1 MKKVLAL
8 ALALAVCIAG
18 TSIAA
23 PRKSPARQPAP
34 AGMNQEMPP
43 RMNQPAPARMERMN
57 PDAQNTPR
65 NEAPCPPKARRGSRM
80 FTPDMPKEIREKS
93 AELAK
98 LRIDLEEAMTS
109 RPINKEKA
117 LDVHAKMQKVKQ
129 EIETWRFTQRLE
141 RIEAR
146 QKKGLPPAP
155 ENEKPSPAE
164 IPAPEEK
171 ARASD
176 DEDDDDD

>member
-23 PRKSPARQPAP
+23 PHKSPAKH
-34 AGMNQEMPP
+34 
-43 RMNQPAPARMERMN
+43 PAPARMERMN
-57 PDAQNTPR
+57 PDAPKMHR
-65 NEAPCPPKARRGSRM
+65 APHFGHKI
-80 FTPDMPKEIREKS
+80 FTPDMPKEIREKA

-98 LRIDLEEAMTS
+98 LKIDLEEAMTS

-117 LDVHAKMQKVKQ
+117 LDVHAKIQKVKQ
-129 EIETWRFTQRLE
+129 EIETWRFTRRLE

-155 ENEKPSPAE
+155 EDMNTTQEEETETPENA
-164 IPAPEEK
+164 APENES
-171 ARASD
+171 A
-176 DEDDDDD
+176 E

>member
-1 MKKVLAL
+1 MKKVLAVT
-8 ALALAVCIAG
+8 LALAVCIAG
-18 TSIAA
+18 TALA
-23 PRKSPARQPAP
+23 EQPGRNARH
-34 AGMNQEMPP
+34 
-43 RMNQPAPARMERMN
+43 PAPARMNQQTQQRMN
-57 PDAQNTPR
+57 RPEIPGRDSPR
-65 NEAPCPPKARRGSRM
+65 APKAKRSRI

-109 RPINKEKA
+109 RPLNKEKA
-117 LDVHAKMQKVKQ
+117 LEVHAKIQKVKQ
-129 EIETWRFTQRLE
+129 EIETWRFTRRLE

-155 ENEKPSPAE
+155 ENEKLSPAE
-164 IPAPEEK
+164 NPAPEQK
-171 ARASD
+171 AMTPD

>member
-18 TSIAA
+18 TALA
-23 PRKSPARQPAP
+23 EQTGRNARH
-34 AGMNQEMPP
+34 
-43 RMNQPAPARMERMN
+43 PAPARMNQPTQQRMN
-57 PDAQNTPR
+57 RPEMPGHDSPR
-65 NEAPCPPKARRGSRM
+65 APGAKRSRT

-109 RPINKEKA
+109 RPLNREKA
-117 LDVHAKMQKVKQ
+117 LDVHAKIQKVKQ

-146 QKKGLPPAP
+146 QKKGLSPAP
-155 ENEKPSPAE
+155 ENEKLSPAE
-164 IPAPEEK
+164 NPAPEEK
-171 ARASD
+171 AMTP
-176 DEDDDDD
+176 DDDDDDD

>member
-141 RIEAR
+141 RVEAR

-155 ENEKPSPAE
+155 EDMNTTQEEETETPENA
-164 IPAPEEK
+164 APENESK
-171 ARASD
+171 
-176 DEDDDDD
+176 E

>member
-141 RIEAR
+141 RVEAR
-146 QKKGLPPAP
+146 QKKGLPLAPEDMNTTQEEETETPENAAP
-155 ENEKPSPAE
+155 ENESKE
-164 IPAPEEK
+164 
-171 ARASD
+171 
-176 DEDDDDD
+176 

>member
-23 PRKSPARQPAP
+23 PRKSPERHPTPAR
-34 AGMNQEMPP
+34 MNQEMPP

-57 PDAQNTPR
+57 PDAQNTPC
-65 NEAPCPPKARRGSRM
+65 NEAPCPPKARRGSRI
-80 FTPDMPKEIREKS
+80 FTPDMPKEIREKA

-117 LDVHAKMQKVKQ
+117 LDVHAKIQKAKQ
-129 EIETWRFTQRLE
+129 EIETWRFTRRLE

-155 ENEKPSPAE
+155 EDMNTTQEEETETPENA
-164 IPAPEEK
+164 APENESK
-171 ARASD
+171 
-176 DEDDDDD
+176 E

>member
-23 PRKSPARQPAP
+23 PRNPARQPAP
-34 AGMNQEMPP
+34 ARMNQEMPP

-57 PDAQNTPR
+57 PDAPNTPNMPR
-65 NEAPCPPKARRGSRM
+65 NEAPCPPKARRGSRI
-80 FTPDMPKEIREKS
+80 FTPDMPKEIREKA

-117 LDVHAKMQKVKQ
+117 LDVHAKMQKAKQ
-129 EIETWRFTQRLE
+129 EIETWRFTRRLE

-155 ENEKPSPAE
+155 EDMSPSAE
-164 IPAPEEK
+164 EETETPENAAPENESK
-171 ARASD
+171 
-176 DEDDDDD
+176 E

>member
-65 NEAPCPPKARRGSRM
+65 NEAPCPPKARRGSRI
-80 FTPDMPKEIREKS
+80 FTPDMPKEIREKA

-117 LDVHAKMQKVKQ
+117 LDVHAKIQKAKQ
-129 EIETWRFTQRLE
+129 EIETWRFTRRLE

-155 ENEKPSPAE
+155 EDMNTTQEEETETPENA
-164 IPAPEEK
+164 APENESK
-171 ARASD
+171 
-176 DEDDDDD
+176 E

>member
-23 PRKSPARQPAP
+23 PRKSPARHPAP
-34 AGMNQEMPP
+34 AGMNQEMPQ

-57 PDAQNTPR
+57 PDAPNTPKMPR
-65 NEAPCPPKARRGSRM
+65 APRFGHGI
-80 FTPDMPKEIREKS
+80 FTPDMPKEIREKT

-109 RPINKEKA
+109 RPLNKEKA

-129 EIETWRFTQRLE
+129 DIETWRFTKRLE

-155 ENEKPSPAE
+155 EDMNTAQEEETETPENA
-164 IPAPEEK
+164 APENES
-171 ARASD
+171 A
-176 DEDDDDD
+176 E

>member
-117 LDVHAKMQKVKQ
+117 LDVHAKIQKAKQ
-129 EIETWRFTQRLE
+129 EIETWRFTRRLE

-155 ENEKPSPAE
+155 EDMNTTQEEETETPENA
-164 IPAPEEK
+164 APENESK
-171 ARASD
+171 
-176 DEDDDDD
+176 E

>member
-8 ALALAVCIAG
+8 ALVLAVCIAG

-34 AGMNQEMPP
+34 A
-43 RMNQPAPARMERMN
+43 RMERMN
-57 PDAQNTPR
+57 PDAPNTPKMHR
-65 NEAPCPPKARRGSRM
+65 APRFGHRI
-80 FTPDMPKEIREKS
+80 FTPDMPKEIREK
-93 AELAK
+93 AADLAK

-117 LDVHAKMQKVKQ
+117 LDVHAKMQKVQQ
-129 EIETWRFTQRLE
+129 EIETWRFTKRLE

-155 ENEKPSPAE
+155 EDMNTAQEEETETPENAE
-164 IPAPEEK
+164 PESES
-171 ARASD
+171 A
-176 DEDDDDD
+176 E

>member
-8 ALALAVCIAG
+8 ALVLAVCIAG

-34 AGMNQEMPP
+34 A
-43 RMNQPAPARMERMN
+43 RMERMN
-57 PDAQNTPR
+57 PDAPNTPKMPR
-65 NEAPCPPKARRGSRM
+65 APRTGHRL
-80 FTPDMPKEIREKS
+80 FTPDMPKEIREK
-93 AELAK
+93 AADLAK

-109 RPINKEKA
+109 HPINKEKA
-117 LDVHAKMQKVKQ
+117 LDVHAKMQKVQQ
-129 EIETWRFTQRLE
+129 EIETWRFTKRLE

-155 ENEKPSPAE
+155 EDMNTTQEEETETPENAEPENESKE
-164 IPAPEEK
+164 
-171 ARASD
+171 
-176 DEDDDDD
+176 